1 VGLMFW
7 GAMMIRARNVVW
19 VLALGSLWGAAELFG
34 RDVFGGIGVGEA
46 SVWLTMW
53 AVLVLAIGRGVWHKI
68 GSSFAIALVAAGFK
82 YLGPSIFY
90 CQLLGI
96 VSIGLFFDLFA
107 SSLLTRG
114 KTQWWRYALV
124 GILTTYGARAF
135 FILYSV
141 YVARWDRWV
150 EGGVEMALEHVVGS
164 GSVAA
169 AAAALLVPLGFRAGG
184 KLADAVSGGREGDP
198 VAVEHR

>member
-1 VGLMFW
+1 
-7 GAMMIRARNVVW
+7 MMIRARNVVL
-19 VLALGSLWGAAELFG
+19 VLAFGSLWGAAELFG
-34 RDVFGGIGVGEA
+34 RDIFGLIGLGGT
-46 SVWLTMW
+46 SIWLTLW
-53 AVLVLAIGRGVWHKI
+53 AVLLLAIGRGAWHKI
-68 GSSFAIALVAAGFK
+68 GSSFAIGLVAAGFK

-107 SSLLTRG
+107 SSLLARG
-114 KTQWWRYALV
+114 KKQWWRFALV
-124 GILTTYGARAF
+124 GVLTTYSARAF
-135 FILYSV
+135 FVLYSV

-150 EGGVEMALEHVVGS
+150 EGGLEMALEYVVGS

-184 KLADAVSGGREGDP
+184 KLADAVSGGPEGEP
-198 VAVEHR
+198 VAVENP